1 MLKYL
6 ARYKRKQFPIYA
18 PNEQVAREK
27 AIMHLDLPEERQGD
41 LIIVLNERYAA
52 SQRKR
57 TTS

>member
-18 PNEQVAREK
+18 PNEEVAREK
-27 AIMHLDLPEERQGD
+27 AIMHLNLPEERQED
-41 LIIVLNERYAA
+41 LIITLNERYVA

-57 TTS
+57 ITS